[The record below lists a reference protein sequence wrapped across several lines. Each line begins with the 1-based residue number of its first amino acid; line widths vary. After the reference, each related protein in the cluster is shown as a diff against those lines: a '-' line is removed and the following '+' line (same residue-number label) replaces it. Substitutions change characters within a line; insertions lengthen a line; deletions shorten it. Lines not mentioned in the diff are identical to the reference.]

1 MGSTPSQDAET
12 VVLDLMNPACTG
24 RRLFC
29 RTRKAWLEGSFPAR
43 QTPPD
48 FVVRGHSQ

>member
-12 VVLDLMNPACTG
+12 VVLDLMNPLRADW
-24 RRLFC
+24 RLFC
-29 RTRKAWLEGSFPAR
+29 QAGKTWLEGRLPAG
-43 QTPPD
+43 QTTPD

>member
-1 MGSTPSQDAET
+1 MGSAPSQDAET
-12 VVLDLMNPACTG
+12 VVLDLMNPLG
-24 RRLFC
+24 PDWRLFC
-29 RTRKAWLEGSFPAR
+29 RAGKTWLEGSFPAC

>member
-1 MGSTPSQDAET
+1 MGSAPSQDAET

-29 RTRKAWLEGSFPAR
+29 DEEGRSPSTRNCRGGNR
-43 QTPPD
+43 QSPTMESPK
-48 FVVRGHSQ
+48 